1 MKSNKDDSVSD
12 FEEVVNHDP
21 SFLTEE
27 NARLNDLLENRVDVL
42 RNTNKAKREYRS
54 LLGGAKEKMVEL
66 ESLLDDVRAQI
77 GSLQSVP
84 IVTNEP
90 ECTDCSTFLGEFIV
104 LKEKY
109 SSKVELA
116 WCLHLLSCFA

>member
-1 MKSNKDDSVSD
+1 MKINWHKGKRSSKNINDLCFTAQGFCGMAHSSASMKSNKDDSVSD

-27 NARLNDLLENRVDVL
+27 NARLNDLLENRDDVL
-42 RNTNKAKREYRS
+42 RKTNKAKREYRS

-77 GSLQSVP
+77 GSLQSV
-84 IVTNEP
+84 
-90 ECTDCSTFLGEFIV
+90 
-104 LKEKY
+104 
-109 SSKVELA
+109 
-116 WCLHLLSCFA
+116 LL